1 MMLMKNKEQK
11 TIDNIEKLSKSLDI
25 KVNKRKTVPIFK
37 TKEVVCL
44 LLLTTII
51 SLAMGGIVTYNV
63 ALKGEKV
70 DNDLQEF
77 ISNYDYIVDN
87 YYGDVDKTE
96 LVDSAIAGMLSTLDK
111 NSAYVG
117 GSDTNFNIYLEG
129 TYEGTGIQVYND
141 DNKNVVIYT
150 VFDNTPASKAGLKAG
165 DIIIKLNNKDTTNMT
180 IDEFSKLVKAQNG
193 EFNITYKR
201 KDKEKTVKLKIDTID
216 IKSVSSKTITQ
227 GDKKIGYIRMTIF
240 ANNTYEQFKKE
251 LDKLENDGVDAL
263 VIDLRGNSGGHL
275 STAEQI
281 LSLFLDSSHPIYQ
294 IKSKDSQNT
303 YYSTGNKTKNYKISI
318 LIDGNSASASEVVT
332 SALTEQYGAK
342 TVGKK
347 SYGKGTVQEVQ
358 TLSDG
363 EQYKLT
369 TKFWLTSKGKLIDG
383 KGIEPDY
390 DVTLGD
396 EYLKNPT
403 DENDTQLQKAIEVIL
418 K

>member
-1 MMLMKNKEQK
+1 MNNKEQK

-25 KVNKRKTVPIFK
+25 KVNKRKVVPTFK
-37 TKEVVCL
+37 TKEVVFL

-63 ALKGEKV
+63 VLKGEKV
-70 DNDLQEF
+70 DDELQEF
-77 ISNYDYIVDN
+77 ITNYDYIVDN
-87 YYGDVDKTE
+87 YYGDIDKTE

-117 GSDTNFNIYLEG
+117 GSDTNFSIYLEG
-129 TYEGTGIQVYND
+129 TYKGTGIQVFND
-141 DNKNVVIYT
+141 DNGNIVIYT
-150 VFDNTPASKAGLKAG
+150 VFENTPASKAGLKSG
-165 DIIIKLNNKDTTNMT
+165 DIIVKLNNTDTTNMT
-180 IDEFSKLVKAQNG
+180 IDEFSKLVKEQNDK
-193 EFNITYKR
+193 FNITYKR
-201 KDKEKTVKLKIDTID
+201 DDNEKTVRLKVDTIE
-216 IKSVSSKTITQ
+216 IKSVSSKIINRD
-227 GDKKIGYIRMTIF
+227 DKKIGYIRTTIF

-251 LDKLENDGVDAL
+251 LDKLEDEGIDGL

-303 YYSTGNKTKNYKISI
+303 YYSTGNETKNYKISI

-332 SALTEQYGAK
+332 SALVEQYSAK

-347 SYGKGTVQEVQ
+347 SYGKGTVQELQ

-363 EQYKLT
+363 DQYKLT
-369 TKFWLTSKGKLIDG
+369 TKSWLTSKGKVIDG

-390 DVTLGD
+390 DVTLSD
-396 EYLKNPT
+396 EYLENPT
-403 DENDTQLQKAIEVIL
+403 DENDAQLQKAIEVIL

>member
-1 MMLMKNKEQK
+1 MKNKEQK

-25 KVNKRKTVPIFK
+25 KVNKRKVVPTFK
-37 TKEVVCL
+37 TKEVVIL
-44 LLLTTII
+44 LLLTTVI

-63 ALKGEKV
+63 VLKGEKV
-70 DNDLQEF
+70 DDELQEF
-77 ISNYDYIVDN
+77 ITNYDYIVDN

-117 GSDTNFNIYLEG
+117 GTDTNFSIYLEG

-141 DNKNVVIYT
+141 DNGNIVVYS
-150 VFDNTPASKAGLKAG
+150 VFGGSPASKAGLKED
-165 DIIIKLNNKDTTNMT
+165 DIIIKVNDKDTTNMS
-180 IDEFSKLVKAQNG
+180 IDEFSKLVKDQNG
-193 EFNITYKR
+193 KFNITYKR
-201 KDKEKTVKLKIDTID
+201 GDSEKTVQLKVDTIE
-216 IKSVSSKTITQ
+216 IQSVSSKVINK
-227 GDKKIGYIRMTIF
+227 DNKKIGYIRTTIF

-251 LDKLENDGVDAL
+251 LDKLEDEGIDGL

-275 STAEQI
+275 SAAEQI
-281 LSLFLDSSHPIYQ
+281 ISLFLDSSHPIYQ
-294 IKSKDSQNT
+294 IKSKESKNI
-303 YYSTGNKTKNYKISI
+303 YYSTGKETKNYKISI

-332 SALTEQYGAK
+332 SALAEQYGAK

-347 SYGKGTVQEVQ
+347 SYGKGTVQELQ

-369 TKFWLTSKGKLIDG
+369 TKSWLTSKGEVIDG

-390 DVTLGD
+390 DVTLSD
-396 EYLKNPT
+396 EYLENPT
-403 DENDTQLQKAIEVIL
+403 DESDNQLQKAIEVIL
-418 K
+418 E

>member
-1 MMLMKNKEQK
+1 MNNKEQR

-25 KVNKRKTVPIFK
+25 KVNKRKVVPTFK
-37 TKEVVCL
+37 TKEVVFL

-63 ALKGEKV
+63 VLKGEKV
-70 DNDLQEF
+70 DDELQEF
-77 ISNYDYIVDN
+77 ITNYDYIVDN
-87 YYGDVDKTE
+87 YYGDIDKTE

-117 GSDTNFNIYLEG
+117 GSDTNFSIYLEG
-129 TYEGTGIQVYND
+129 TYKGTGIQVFND
-141 DNKNVVIYT
+141 DNGNIVIYT
-150 VFDNTPASKAGLKAG
+150 VFENTPASKAGLKSG
-165 DIIIKLNNKDTTNMT
+165 DIIVKLNNTDTTNMT
-180 IDEFSKLVKAQNG
+180 IDEFSKLVKEQNDK
-193 EFNITYKR
+193 FNITYKR
-201 KDKEKTVKLKIDTID
+201 DGNEKTVRLKVDTIE
-216 IKSVSSKTITQ
+216 IKSVSSKIINRD
-227 GDKKIGYIRMTIF
+227 DKKIGYIRTTIF

-251 LDKLENDGVDAL
+251 LDKLEDEGIDGL

-303 YYSTGNKTKNYKISI
+303 YYSTGNETKNYKISI

-332 SALTEQYGAK
+332 SALVEQYSAK

-347 SYGKGTVQEVQ
+347 SYGKGTVQELQ

-363 EQYKLT
+363 DQYKLT
-369 TKFWLTSKGKLIDG
+369 TKSWLTSKGKVIDG

-390 DVTLGD
+390 DVTLSD
-396 EYLKNPT
+396 EYLENPT
-403 DENDTQLQKAIEVIL
+403 DENDAQLQKAIEVIL